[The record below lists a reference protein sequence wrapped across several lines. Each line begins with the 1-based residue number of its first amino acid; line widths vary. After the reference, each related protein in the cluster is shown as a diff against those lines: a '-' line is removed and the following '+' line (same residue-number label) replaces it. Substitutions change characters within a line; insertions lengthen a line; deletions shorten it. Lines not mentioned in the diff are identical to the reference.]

1 MAKQFHLEIHTLD
14 RDFFEG
20 DIESLVITTLT
31 GEMGILYNTLP
42 FLTTLANGSI
52 RIMQNGKW
60 MEAVLSEGF
69 VEVFNKRVT
78 IMSHSAY
85 WPHELNE
92 DAIKRQI
99 DQTTAILKKQQSY
112 REYKLAKAQLARQFA
127 QLRLKNKSMD

>member
-1 MAKQFHLEIHTLD
+1 MAKLFYLEIHTLD

-20 DIESLVITTLT
+20 EIESLVISTPT
-31 GEMGILYNTLP
+31 GELGILYNTLP
-42 FLTTLANGSI
+42 LITTLVSGSI
-52 RIMQNGKW
+52 RIMQKGKW

-69 VEVFNKRVT
+69 VEVFDKRVT

-92 DAIKRQI
+92 DLIKRQI
-99 DQTTAILKKQQSY
+99 DQTSAIIKKHQSY